1 MTRNSNKIALCL
13 VLAVSA
19 CAPAESGNPAPGT
32 GGSSGMAGRG
42 GSSGRGGSG
51 GATGGSTGGS
61 SSAGTGGS
69 SAGTGGSSA
78 TGGTTGGSNTGSGG
92 SAGAGGAGGT
102 GGGAGSSGGTGGGG
116 AGGGV
121 ADAGSDSGGG
131 GGMTDGAAGPEM
143 GGMIPPSAPG
153 QGPVAMGRVVFS
165 NDFESNAI
173 TGFSRSPNGLPED
186 RARIIDDPVNQR
198 GKVVQVEW
206 RAGDNFRTS
215 GGTEPRSWFSN
226 RPGHEFR
233 PGAKVSHAFGMMFN
247 QADTNYCFGQI
258 ISSGGPVWMLI
269 LEGSGVLTV
278 FCNTCG
284 GNTRHMTLEPKKW
297 YDFRVDMDF
306 SGGGAVKFYINGQMF
321 RMGQINSTRGDIAHW
336 DGGIYN
342 RANGTSGNR
351 TRQMFLSNLS
361 VGIRD

>member
-1 MTRNSNKIALCL
+1 
-13 VLAVSA
+13 
-19 CAPAESGNPAPGT
+19 
-32 GGSSGMAGRG
+32 
-42 GSSGRGGSG
+42 
-51 GATGGSTGGS
+51 
-61 SSAGTGGS
+61 
-69 SAGTGGSSA
+69 
-78 TGGTTGGSNTGSGG
+78 
-92 SAGAGGAGGT
+92 
-102 GGGAGSSGGTGGGG
+102 
-116 AGGGV
+116 
-121 ADAGSDSGGG
+121 
-131 GGMTDGAAGPEM
+131 M

-153 QGPVAMGRVVFS
+153 QGPTATGRVVFS
-165 NDFESNAI
+165 NDFEMNNI
-173 TGFSRSPNGLPED
+173 NGFSRSPNGLPAD
-186 RARIIDDPVNQR
+186 RAQIVDDPAAQR
-198 GKVVQVEW
+198 GKVVQIEW

-233 PGAKVSHAFGMMFN
+233 PGTNVSHAFGIMFN

-269 LEGSGVLTV
+269 LEGSGTLTV

-306 SGGGAVKFYINGQMF
+306 RVGGAVRFYINGQMF
-321 RMGQINSTRGDIAHW
+321 RMGQVNSTRGDIAHW

-351 TRQMFLSNLS
+351 TRQVFLSNLS
-361 VGIRD
+361 VGVRD